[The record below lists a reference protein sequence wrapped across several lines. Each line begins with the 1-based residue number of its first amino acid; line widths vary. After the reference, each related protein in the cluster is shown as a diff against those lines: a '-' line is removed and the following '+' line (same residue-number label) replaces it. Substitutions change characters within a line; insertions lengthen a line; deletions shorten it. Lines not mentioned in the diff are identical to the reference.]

1 MGVKMPEFRI
11 EKDSMGEMRVPESAY
26 WGAQTA
32 RAKMNFNISGKTI
45 PKEFIKTLAIIKMA
59 AAKANLKLGL
69 LDKDKA
75 NAIIKAAIEIIDG
88 KHDDQ
93 FPLDVFQTGSGT
105 STNMN
110 VNEVIANRAAEI
122 LGGKL
127 GDKNIC
133 HPNDD
138 VNMGQSSND
147 VIPTAIHISAVLL
160 MKKLISA
167 LENLK
172 KSLMD
177 KAEEFADVIK
187 IGRTHLMDAVPMT
200 LGQEFS
206 GYASQI
212 DKAIK
217 RFLDQEKWLV
227 ELPLGGTA
235 VGTGINTHKDFA
247 KIAIDEISKYIGIN
261 FQQADNLFEA
271 IATKDGIVSLAGAMN
286 TLAVSLMK
294 IANDLRLLSSGPRCG
309 IAEITLPSLQ
319 PGSSIMPGKVNPV
332 IPEATIQ
339 VAAEVMGKC
348 HTITIAGSSSLL
360 DLNVMMPL
368 IADSVIYS
376 LNLLTNVSE
385 HLDKLCIKGIKANK
399 ERCRDLVEWSMAIV
413 TPLAKVIGYDKAAEI
428 AYRAFN
434 ENKTVKEV
442 VKSMNILLEE
452 EVERILDPKNM
463 V

>member
-1 MGVKMPEFRI
+1 MSEYRI
-11 EKDSMGEMRVPESAY
+11 EKDSMGEMQVPKYAY

-32 RAKMNFNISGKTI
+32 RAKLNFNISGKSL
-45 PKEFIKTLAIIKMA
+45 PKDFINAVAIVKMA
-59 AAKANLKLGL
+59 AANANLKLKL
-69 LDKDKA
+69 IDEEKA
-75 NAIIKAAIEIIDG
+75 YAIVKAALEIIDG

-93 FPLDVFQTGSGT
+93 FPLDIFQTGSGT

-110 VNEVIANRAAEI
+110 VNEVIANRAVEI

-127 GDKNIC
+127 GDKGLC

-147 VIPTAIHISAVLL
+147 VIPTAIHISAALL
-160 MKKLISA
+160 MKNLISA
-167 LENLK
+167 LEGLK
-172 KSLMD
+172 KSFMA
-177 KAEEFADVIK
+177 KAEEFNEVIK

-212 DKAIK
+212 DKAIT
-217 RFLDQEKWLV
+217 RFLDQEKWIV

-235 VGTGINTHKDFA
+235 LGTGINTHKDFA
-247 KIAIDEISKYIGIN
+247 NIAINEISEYTGIK
-261 FQQADNLFEA
+261 FKQADNLFEA
-271 IATKDGIVSLAGAMN
+271 IATKDGVVSLAGAMN

-332 IPEATIQ
+332 ILESTIQ

-348 HTITIAGSSSLL
+348 HTISIAGASSLL

-376 LNLLTNVSE
+376 LTLLTNVSK
-385 HLDKLCIKGIKANK
+385 HLDEFCVRDIKANIQ
-399 ERCRDLVEWSMAIV
+399 RCSELVEWSMAIV
-413 TPLAKVIGYDKAAEI
+413 TPLAKVVGYDKAAEI
-428 AYRAFN
+428 AYKAFN
-434 ENKTVKEV
+434 ERKTVKDV
-442 VKSMNILLEE
+442 VKSMNILPDD
-452 EVERILDPKNM
+452 EVEKIFDPKSM